1 MAITIVVRGRGL
13 ERDAHVQIPALRLLS
28 HLTLGRFCFL
38 GLTSVPSPT
47 KESCCEVSVRYI
59 MLKPCLA
66 HREGHITAGKL
77 LFLET
82 QLWCSQNM
90 SSAGDL
96 LFEVVETLL
105 HSLVEH
111 GQCS

>member
-1 MAITIVVRGRGL
+1 
-13 ERDAHVQIPALRLLS
+13 
-28 HLTLGRFCFL
+28 
-38 GLTSVPSPT
+38 
-47 KESCCEVSVRYI
+47 